1 MATYQLPKV
10 NNLLLT
16 VPEPHVLLITIN
28 RPKNFNSL
36 NPESNWEMHNVFEWA
51 EAEVDIW
58 CVIVTGQGDK
68 AFCAGFDL
76 VTGHHQRDE
85 NKAKNSVGG
94 ESPPSGFGGFSNRNQ
109 ARKPVISAVN
119 GYSLGGGTEMCLAS
133 DIVVATQRSKFGL
146 PEVKQGLTA
155 ASGGLARIVRSLPY
169 QVAAEL
175 VLTGRFFDAQ
185 EAYSYGMVN
194 KVIPNDANVVEA
206 ALEYARIIT
215 KNSPDAVMLTKQG
228 LLLALER
235 DSITTA
241 TKEWLETDE
250 ADAWRKGENMTIG
263 LRAFATKQKPQ
274 YQNPAPI
281 VKKNSSRL

>member
-1 MATYQLPKV
+1 MSSPQLPKV
-10 NNLLLT
+10 NTLLLSI
-16 VPEPHVLLITIN
+16 PEPHVLLITIN

-36 NPESNWEMHNVFEWA
+36 NPEANWEMHRVVDWA
-51 EAEVDIW
+51 EAEDSIW
-58 CVIVTGQGDK
+58 CIIVGDK
-68 AFCAGFDL
+68 AYCAGFDL
-76 VTGHHQRDE
+76 VTGHHQRAE

-94 ESPPSGFGGFSNRNQ
+94 ESPSSGFGGISNRNQ

-185 EAYSYGMVN
+185 EAYSYGLVN

-206 ALEYARIIT
+206 ALKYARIIT

-235 DSITTA
+235 DSITKA
-241 TKEWLETDE
+241 TKEWLDSDE
-250 ADAWRKGENMTIG
+250 ATVWRNGENLTIG

-274 YQNPAPI
+274 YQNPASLI
-281 VKKNSSRL
+281 KKNGSKL